1 MMLAHPANSKH
12 EIEFSFRTPKTA
24 MNIRDYEYKLTLSYN
39 VFSRRGLLFS
49 PSALPIEKSIMV
61 TTAPVNRQEE
71 HEPIGKA
78 AGPCVMVL
86 FGASGDLT
94 KRKLVPALYNLV
106 KAKLLPKNFAVM
118 GVSFDDLSREQFRD
132 QVTGFLQQEDHG
144 TEAWEWFTQRL
155 YYQRGDFA
163 DPSTY
168 STLATRLSEV
178 DQDHNTEANYLFY
191 LATAPKYFA
200 QIVRQLGQAGLSRQ
214 NDGRWRRV
222 VIEKPFGQDL
232 DSAKALNRDIKA
244 VLAENQIYRIDHYL
258 GKETVQNIMVFR
270 FDNAIFEPIWNR
282 RYIDHVQIT
291 NAETVGVEQR
301 GGYFDTA
308 GTLRDMVPNH
318 MMQLLS
324 LTTMEPPV
332 SFQADA
338 VRNEQAKILRAVQP
352 LDSEDVLHCSV
363 RGQYG
368 EGAIGAERVS
378 AYRSEPGVAAESKT
392 ETFVALK
399 LNIDNWRWAGVPFY
413 IRTGKRLAQRHT
425 EITIQFKRTPFEIF
439 RNAPVHKHTNQLV
452 IQIQPVE
459 AISLSFGAKIP
470 GPVLRVG
477 SVDMSFEY
485 SKYFGADAYTGYEVL
500 LYECMIGDATLFQR
514 ADMVEAGWSV
524 VDPVLDVWQA
534 LPPRRF
540 PNYPSG
546 TWGPAESDELL
557 ARDGRHWRKIEP

>member
-1 MMLAHPANSKH
+1 MFAV
-12 EIEFSFRTPKTA
+12 EFQKSSNKVSMATAKTA
-24 MNIRDYEYKLTLSYN
+24 NLA
-39 VFSRRGLLFS
+39 
-49 PSALPIEKSIMV
+49 SAFDQ
-61 TTAPVNRQEE
+61 T
-71 HEPIGKA
+71 GKP
-78 AGPCVMVL
+78 AGACAMVL
-86 FGASGDLT
+86 FGAAGDLT
-94 KRKLVPALYNLV
+94 KRKLIPALFNLV
-106 KAKLLPKNFAVM
+106 KANLLPKDFAVL
-118 GVSFDDLSREQFRD
+118 GVSVDDLTLEQFRT
-132 QVTGFLQQEDHG
+132 QVTGFLPAGDRG
-144 TEAWEWFTQRL
+144 TEASEWFTQRL
-155 YYQRGDFA
+155 YYQRGEFA
-163 DPSTY
+163 DPTTY
-168 STLATRLSEV
+168 STVAARLTALDRELR
-178 DQDHNTEANYLFY
+178 TAGNYMFY
-191 LATAPKYFA
+191 LATSPKFFG
-200 QIVRQLGQAGLSRQ
+200 QIVQQLGTAGLSHQ
-214 NDGRWRRV
+214 ENGQWRRV
-222 VIEKPFGQDL
+222 VIEKPFGHDL
-232 DSAKALNRDIKA
+232 ESAKALNREIKS
-244 VLAENQIYRIDHYL
+244 VLTENQIYRIDHYL

-301 GGYFDTA
+301 GGYFDNA

-318 MMQLLS
+318 IMQLLS
-324 LTTMEPPV
+324 LTAMEPPV

-352 LDSEDVLHCSV
+352 LDSEDVLHSSV

-368 EGAIGAERVS
+368 EGVIAGERVP
-378 AYRSEPGVAAESKT
+378 AYRSEPGVAPESRT
-392 ETFVALK
+392 ETFLALK

-413 IRTGKRLAQRHT
+413 VRTGKRLAQRHT

-439 RNAPVHKHTNQLV
+439 RNAPVHNHTNQLV

-459 AISLSFGAKIP
+459 AISLSFGAKVP

-485 SKYFGADAYTGYEVL
+485 TKYFGADAYTGYEVL

-514 ADMVEAGWSV
+514 ADMVEAGWSI

-546 TWGPAESDELL
+546 AWGPVESDELL
-557 ARDGRHWRKIEP
+557 ARDGRQWRKIEP